1 MIDFFSNAGSS
12 IEIVPLSR
20 LFLIFLLYS
29 FIGWCSEVLYVGI
42 FYERKFVNRGFLHGP
57 ICPIYGY
64 GGLIIMMLPNE
75 VKSSWVTLFVSAMV
89 LCSAVE
95 YFASW
100 EMEKIFRMKW
110 WDYSDHK
117 FNIKGRICLLNSV
130 LFGVMGI
137 VSVHFVQPV
146 VDRFVLKLN
155 DTLTVYLAAGFA
167 VAFII
172 DNVATVHGLVDFS
185 TTMAKLKEFGEALS
199 ELYSGESWFRGAS
212 MTEMFASVKER
223 AAVEKEKFSKGLLQ
237 KIDFFNSRHPNEER
251 FVIRFPRLTSI
262 SYRKSL
268 GLVKQHIM
276 DSIAERKADLAM
288 KKRESK

>member
-1 MIDFFSNAGSS
+1 MMDFFANAGSS

-29 FIGWCSEVLYVGI
+29 FIGWCCEVLYVGI
-42 FYERKFVNRGFLHGP
+42 FYEHKFVNRGFLHGP
-57 ICPIYGY
+57 VCPIYGY
-64 GGLIIMMLPNE
+64 GGLIIMLLPHE
-75 VKSSWVTLFVSAMV
+75 VKSSWITLFVSAMV

-100 EMEKIFRMKW
+100 EMEKMFKMKW

-137 VSVHFVQPV
+137 ISVHFVQPV

-155 DTLTVYLAAGFA
+155 DTSTVYLAAGFG
-167 VAFII
+167 VVFII
-172 DNVATVHGLVDFS
+172 DNIATVHGLVDFS

-223 AAVEKEKFSKGLLQ
+223 ASVEKEKFSNGLLQ
-237 KIDFFNSRHPNEER
+237 KIDFFNAHHPNEER
-251 FVIRFPRLTSI
+251 LVIRFPRLTSI
-262 SYRKSL
+262 SYMKSL

-276 DSIAERKADLAM
+276 DSIAERKAELAM
-288 KKRESK
+288 KKHKSK